1 MYYNPFTL
9 EGKTILVT
17 GASSGI
23 GRAIAIECSKMGATL
38 VLSGRNEDRLND
50 TFSQLNQG
58 NHIKM
63 IGDITHHEVQA
74 KIVELCPV
82 LQGIVHCA
90 GMVKTLLI
98 KFATEDALFEL
109 MNTNLFAPVLI
120 TKGLLRAKKID
131 RSGSIVFISSL
142 GARIAN
148 SGNGI
153 YSATKGAIN
162 SIAKTLALEV
172 SPLKIRVNC
181 ILPGMI
187 NTELLNSFSVTQE
200 QLDKDR
206 LKYTFGYG
214 DAEDVAYAAIYL
226 LSNAAK
232 WMTGSEIVL
241 DGGLTL
247 Q

>member
-1 MYYNPFTL
+1 MYNPFTL

-23 GRAIAIECSKMGATL
+23 GRTIAVECSKMGATL
-38 VLSGRNEDRLND
+38 VISGRNEDRLNE
-50 TFSQLNQG
+50 TFNKLVQG
-58 NHIKM
+58 NHIKI
-63 IGDITHHEVQA
+63 IGDITNHEVQK
-74 KIVELCPV
+74 KIVELCPA

-90 GMVKTLLI
+90 GIVKTLLI
-98 KFATEDALFEL
+98 KFVTEDVLFEL
-109 MNTNLFAPVLI
+109 MNTNLFAPLLI
-120 TKGLLRAKKID
+120 TKGLLRAKKIE
-131 RSGSIVFISSL
+131 RAASIVFISSL

-148 SGNGI
+148 SGNGV

-187 NTELLNSFSVTQE
+187 NTELLDSFSVTKE

-214 DAEDVAYAAIYL
+214 EPEDVAYSAIYL
-226 LSNAAK
+226 LSNATK
-232 WMTGSEIVL
+232 WMTGGEIIL